1 MRNIIATA
9 LCLCTT
15 TFLMAQNADTS
26 KWELGGL
33 VGVNMS
39 QVGLTN
45 WNGGGE
51 SSVSAT
57 GILQL
62 FAHKRTEKY
71 AFENFLNAA
80 YGIQKTES
88 LGVRKT
94 DDKLDFTSKYG
105 RVLNDNWSYTSLLNF
120 KTQFQPGYQ
129 FPNDSTRNKIS
140 NFLAPGYIQVSTGF
154 ENNSIKGVSI
164 YVSPVTA
171 KFTIVNDEQ
180 LSNQGA
186 FGVDSSKTVRSEFGG
201 SVRIGVKVEPMKNV
215 TYSSTLELF
224 SNYTMN
230 PQNIDVNWDQ
240 LLSFKVNK
248 YINASISATLIYDHD
263 IKLPIDNN
271 DDGVIDSQGPRTQF
285 KEVISI
291 GLQYNI
297 Q

>member
-1 MRNIIATA
+1 MKKFIAAA
-9 LCLCTT
+9 LCLCST
-15 TFLMAQNADTS
+15 TFLMSQNADTS

-33 VGVNMS
+33 VGLNMS

-51 SSVSAT
+51 SSMSAT

-62 FAHKRTEKY
+62 FAHKKTEKY

-80 YGIQKTES
+80 YGVQKTES

-105 RVLNDNWSYTSLLNF
+105 RVINDNWSYTSLLNF

-140 NFLAPGYIQVSTGF
+140 NFLAPGYLQVSTGF
-154 ENNSIKGVSI
+154 ENTSIKGVSI
-164 YVSPVTA
+164 YISPVTA

-224 SNYTMN
+224 SNYSMN

-248 YINASISATLIYDHD
+248 FINASISATLIYDHD
-263 IKLPIDNN
+263 IKLPIDSN
-271 DDGVIDSQGPRTQF
+271 DDGVVDSQGPRTQF